1 LLHSATSIGY
11 RPEGP
16 WVFDEEVSRV
26 FEDMLRRSIPQY
38 EAMRGL
44 VFEVGRRFVLQ
55 GTNVVDLG
63 CSRGEA
69 LAPFVRAFGPAVRC
83 VGVEV
88 SPSMIDVCRRRF
100 ASQIEAGMLELLS
113 LDLRHDYPA
122 VEASLTLS
130 VLTLQFTPL
139 EYRPRIVQNVYDR
152 TVSGGAFVL
161 VEKVLGGSAGGND
174 LLTDLYHH
182 LKRANGYGQE
192 EIDRKRLSLEGVLV
206 PMTAGWNEDLLQR
219 AGFRDV
225 ECFWRCLNFSAWV
238 AVKDG
243 RG

>member
-1 LLHSATSIGY
+1 MLHSATSIGH

-44 VFEVGRRFVLQ
+44 VFEVGKRFVQ
-55 GTNVVDLG
+55 PGTDVVDLG

-69 LAPFVRAFGPAVRC
+69 LAPFVRAFGPAVRY

-88 SPSMIDVCRRRF
+88 SPPMIDVCRNTF
-100 ASQIEAGMLELLS
+100 ASQIEAGMMDVLS
-113 LDLRHDYPA
+113 LDLCHDYPA

-139 EYRPRIVQNVYDR
+139 EYRPRIVQDAYDR

-161 VEKVLGGSAGGND
+161 VEKVLGGSAGGNE
-174 LLTDLYHH
+174 LLDWTSTTTSSG
-182 LKRANGYGQE
+182 RTAT
-192 EIDRKRLSLEGVLV
+192 DRKRS
-206 PMTAGWNEDLLQR
+206 TAS
-219 AGFRDV
+219 V
-225 ECFWRCLNFSAWV
+225 SAS
-238 AVKDG
+238 
-243 RG
+243 RGSSCP